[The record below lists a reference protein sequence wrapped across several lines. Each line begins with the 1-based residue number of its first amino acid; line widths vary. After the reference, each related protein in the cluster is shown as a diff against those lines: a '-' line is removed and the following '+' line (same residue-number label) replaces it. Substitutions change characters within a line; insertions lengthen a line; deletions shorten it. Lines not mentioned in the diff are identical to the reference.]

1 VNNFENEK
9 GDIADI
15 MCKVTVEAACDYT
28 IKIHNRRHPAVEK
41 KLANRY
47 KLIILLLQLERSDK
61 FCLCANGPK
70 VFWGFFLGGGRPQE
84 SEQVDWQNLILSEDR
99 TRTHP
104 KILSFETQFS

>member
-1 VNNFENEK
+1 MNNFENEK

-15 MCKVTVEAACDYT
+15 MCKVRVEAACDYT

-70 VFWGFFLGGGRPQE
+70 VFWGFFLGGGAAARIRTSRLAKPDPIRRSDSNP
-84 SEQVDWQNLILSEDR
+84 SEN
-99 TRTHP
+99 
-104 KILSFETQFS
+104 FEF

>member
-15 MCKVTVEAACDYT
+15 MCKVRVEAACDYT

-70 VFWGFFLGGGRPQE
+70 VFWGFFLGGGGMLLF
-84 SEQVDWQNLILSEDR
+84 SLLLMFA
-99 TRTHP
+99 
-104 KILSFETQFS
+104 KIYAGKSVFDV